1 MVTVKV
7 SNVSLGATERELK
20 EFFSFSGEIIYL
32 EMQSEN
38 GGGSKLAYVTFKDL
52 QGAETAVLL
61 TGATIVDSSVT
72 VTMSPDYQLP
82 PDALASI
89 ESSKVSDKSSSSP
102 PKEDVSVFR
111 KAEDVVRNMISK
123 GFILGKDAIAKAKSL
138 DEKHQLTSTASAKV
152 TSFDKRIGFTEKINT
167 GTTAVSGKVK
177 EVDQKFQVTEKTK
190 SAIAAAEQTVSN
202 AGSTIMKNRYVL
214 TGTTW
219 VAGAFEKVSKAAEE
233 VGQKAKEKVGRAQED
248 EEKKKEVDEVA
259 SVHLS
264 ESSKALDHPEQD
276 KLSESAKALDQSEQ
290 DSKLSESPKALDQPE
305 HDSKLFESQPRPLP
319 HKQDESTPSVAT
331 GQP

>member
-1 MVTVKV
+1 MSMVTVKV
-7 SNVSLGATERELK
+7 GNVSLGATERELK
-20 EFFSFSGEIIYL
+20 EFFSFSGDIIYL

-38 GGGSKLAYVTFKDL
+38 EGSSKLAYVTFKDL

-82 PDALASI
+82 PEALAST
-89 ESSKVSDKSSSSP
+89 ESSLKESDKSSSP

-138 DEKHQLTSTASAKV
+138 DEKHQLRSTASAKV

-167 GTTAVSGKVK
+167 GTTAVSEKVK

-190 SAIAAAEQTVSN
+190 SAMAAAEQTVSN

-219 VAGAFEKVSKAAEE
+219 VTGAFEKVSKAAEE
-233 VGQKAKEKVGRAQED
+233 VGQKAKEKVGMTQED
-248 EEKKKEVDEVA
+248 EVKKKVVDEVA
-259 SVHLS
+259 R
-264 ESSKALDHPEQD
+264 DH
-276 KLSESAKALDQSEQ
+276 
-290 DSKLSESPKALDQPE
+290 LSESPKGLDQPE
-305 HDSKLFESQPRPLP
+305 HDSKLSESQPL
-319 HKQDESTPSVAT
+319 KQEESTPSVAS
-331 GQP
+331 GHP

>member
-1 MVTVKV
+1 MPMVTVKV
-7 SNVSLGATERELK
+7 SNVSVGATERELK
-20 EFFSFSGEIIYL
+20 EFFSFSGEIVYL
-32 EMQSEN
+32 EMQGEN
-38 GGGSKLAYVTFKDL
+38 EGGSKLAYVTFKDL

-82 PDALASI
+82 PDALTSI
-89 ESSKVSDKSSSSP
+89 ESLKESDKLSSSP

-123 GFILGKDAIAKAKSL
+123 GYILGKDAIAKAKSL

-152 TSFDKRIGFTEKINT
+152 TSLNKKIGFTEKIST
-167 GTTAVSGKVK
+167 GTTVVSGKVK

-233 VGQKAKEKVGRAQED
+233 IGQKAKEKVGMAQEE
-248 EEKKKEVDEVA
+248 EEKKKEVEEVVI
-259 SVHLS
+259 VHLS
-264 ESSKALDHPEQD
+264 ELP
-276 KLSESAKALDQSEQ
+276 KALDQSEQ
-290 DSKLSESPKALDQPE
+290 SSKLSESPKALDQPE
-305 HDSKLFESQPRPLP
+305 QNLKLSESQLKPLP
-319 HKQDESTPSVAT
+319 HKQEESTLSVAS

>member
-7 SNVSLGATERELK
+7 SNISLGATERELK

-38 GGGSKLAYVTFKDL
+38 EGGSKLAYVTFKDL

-72 VTMSPDYQLP
+72 VSMSPDYQLP

-89 ESSKVSDKSSSSP
+89 ESSKESDKSSSP

-152 TSFDKRIGFTEKINT
+152 TSFDKKIGFTEKINT
-167 GTTAVSGKVK
+167 GTTVVSGKVK

-219 VAGAFEKVSKAAEE
+219 VAGAFEKVSRAAEE
-233 VGQKAKEKVGRAQED
+233 VGQKAKEKAGMAHEE

-259 SVHLS
+259 SDHLS
-264 ESSKALDHPEQD
+264 ELPKALDQSEQD
-276 KLSESAKALDQSEQ
+276 SKLSESPKALDQSEQ

-305 HDSKLFESQPRPLP
+305 QDSKLSESQPQPQ
-319 HKQDESTPSVAT
+319 KQEESTPSVAS